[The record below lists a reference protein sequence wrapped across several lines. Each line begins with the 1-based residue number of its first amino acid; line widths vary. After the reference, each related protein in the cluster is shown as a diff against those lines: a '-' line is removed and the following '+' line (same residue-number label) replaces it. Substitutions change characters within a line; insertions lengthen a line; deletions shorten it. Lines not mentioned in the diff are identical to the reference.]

1 MNLARLRGKCDVVV
15 NLRRQRP
22 KRAKAISYFPS
33 RTPSTLRP
41 ASISPCQRMNINM
54 RIRELYAVFA
64 CSLALSV
71 PAVAADDAIGMVK
84 NVDGRIDIVR
94 GDRIIAA
101 APGSTLQT
109 ADRLQSGPNAS
120 AGVVFNDGTLLTLG
134 PSSQIEM
141 RDYAF
146 EPKASKYAFS
156 AYLAKGTAI
165 YSSGTIGKIAPQ
177 SVTVATPQATVGV
190 RGTRFV
196 IEAQ

>member
-1 MNLARLRGKCDVVV
+1 MNL
-15 NLRRQRP
+15 
-22 KRAKAISYFPS
+22 
-33 RTPSTLRP
+33 
-41 ASISPCQRMNINM
+41 
-54 RIRELYAVFA
+54 RIRALFSAFA
-64 CSLALSV
+64 CCLV
-71 PAVAADDAIGMVK
+71 PSGPVVAADDAIGIVK
-84 NVDGRIDIVR
+84 NVGGHVDIVR
-94 GDRIIAA
+94 GDRVIAA

-109 ADRLQSGPNAS
+109 ADRVQSGPNAS

-165 YSSGTIGKIAPQ
+165 YSSGTIGKMAPQ
-177 SVTVATPQATVGV
+177 SVTVTTPQATVGV

-196 IEAQ
+196 IEAQSVP